1 MDLDFIEAFTCL
13 DRADVIP
20 WIDYAREVLSLA
32 FTYHRYHIVAGINK
46 LIEEPYR
53 PVFSPEIL
61 SLRKGIELE
70 FYIGRECVEKIN
82 NIIVLAESLMNMLMA
97 RQVINR
103 TTIGI
108 ARIVAFLQRSLGA
121 ETSLLSPSTLKRV
134 LNELYTHVMTAVEL
148 LSPSEE
154 STQTM

>member
-1 MDLDFIEAFTCL
+1 MDK
-13 DRADVIP
+13 ADIIP
-20 WIDYAREVLSLA
+20 WIEYAREVLSLS
-32 FTYHRYHIVAGINK
+32 FTYHRYHIISGINK
-46 LIEEPYR
+46 IIEEPYR

-61 SLRKGIELE
+61 SLRKSIEIE
-70 FYIGRECVEKIN
+70 FFIGRECVEKIN
-82 NIIVLAESLMNMLMA
+82 DIIVLAESLMNMLMV
-97 RQVINR
+97 RQIINR

-108 ARIVAFLQRSLGA
+108 ARLVAFLQRSLGV
-121 ETSLLSPSTLKRV
+121 ETSLLSPGTLKRV

>member
-1 MDLDFIEAFTCL
+1 
-13 DRADVIP
+13 
-20 WIDYAREVLSLA
+20 VLSLA
-32 FTYHRYHIVAGINK
+32 FTYHRYHIIAGINK

-61 SLRKGIELE
+61 SLRKGVEIE
-70 FYIGRECVEKIN
+70 FFVGSECVEKIN
-82 NIIVLAESLMNMLMA
+82 DIVVLAESLMNMLMV

-121 ETSLLSPSTLKRV
+121 ETSLVSPRTLKRL
-134 LNELYTHVMTAVEL
+134 LNELYTHVMTAIEL
-148 LSPSEE
+148 LSPE
-154 STQTM
+154 